1 MQSQEI
7 NNAEVKVA
15 TPDLA
20 KRKKKE
26 LTVTL
31 FIGGNQVDKLTTEQC
46 EQMAK
51 NLSKTMSLYYSSHLD
66 EYASI
71 KC

>member
-7 NNAEVKVA
+7 GNTEVKVA

-31 FIGGNQVDKLTTEQC
+31 FIGGRQVEELTTEQS
-46 EQMAK
+46 ERIAQR
-51 NLSKTMSLYYSSHLD
+51 LSQTMSRYYSSHLE
-66 EYASI
+66 EYKAI
-71 KC
+71 